1 MLETMLKRL
10 VEISRPVLWI
20 NTIGTTVMAMWLGGD
35 LWRWDIIPF
44 LIWVT
49 FPFNLLIYGINDIFD
64 QETDNINA
72 RKGGMEGAKISPSE
86 VKPIF
91 IGVAATNIPFL
102 VYFALTVPIASMG
115 WILAYSLF
123 FYFYSSPPFRFKAR
137 PVWDSVSNTDYAFP
151 LVFVPLAFGNEPL
164 WFAAIGLMVWS
175 MAKHTFDAVQD
186 IPQDSFVGI
195 KTTAVWLGVKGSG
208 YWVGFWWLL
217 STVLFALVNIPVALV
232 NFAVAGYQTV
242 ALFRDPKPETGRK
255 LYRLSIAFPYLAG
268 AVAGIQLISAM
279 VLGLYP

>member
-20 NTIGTTVMAMWLGGD
+20 NTIGTTGMAMWLGGD

-91 IGVAATNIPFL
+91 IGVAVTNIPFL
-102 VYFALTVPIASMG
+102 IYFAFTVPFSAMA
-115 WILAYSLF
+115 WILAYALF
-123 FYFYSSPPFRFKAR
+123 FFFYSTPPLRFKAR

-151 LVFVPLAFGNEPL
+151 LVFIPLAFGNEPL
-164 WFAAIGLMVWS
+164 WFAAVGLMIWS

-186 IPQDSFVGI
+186 IPQDSYVNI
-195 KTTAVWLGVKGSG
+195 KTTAVWLGTKGSA
-208 YWVGFWWLL
+208 YWVGIFWLI
-217 STVLFALVNIPVALV
+217 STVLFAFVNIPVAIV
-232 NFAVAGYQTV
+232 NFVIAGYLTF
-242 ALFRDPKPETGRK
+242 ALFRNPVPETGRK
-255 LYRLSIAFPYLAG
+255 LYRLSIAFPYVAG
-268 AVAGIQLISAM
+268 AVAGVQLVSAM

>member
-1 MLETMLKRL
+1 MLKRL
-10 VEISRPVLWI
+10 VEISRPVLWV

-86 VKPIF
+86 VRPIF
-91 IGVAATNIPFL
+91 IGVALTNIPFL
-102 VYFALTVPIASMG
+102 IYFAFTVPIAAMG

-151 LVFVPLAFGNEPL
+151 LVFIPLAFGNEPL

-186 IPQDSFVGI
+186 IPQDSFAI
-195 KTTAVWLGVKGSG
+195 
-208 YWVGFWWLL
+208 
-217 STVLFALVNIPVALV
+217 
-232 NFAVAGYQTV
+232 AGYLTF
-242 ALFRDPKPETGRK
+242 AIFRNPVPETGRK
-255 LYRLSIAFPYLAG
+255 LYRLSIAFPYIAG
-268 AVAGIQLISAM
+268 AVAGVQLVSAM
-279 VLGLYP
+279 VLGIYP

>member
-1 MLETMLKRL
+1 MLEPMLKRL

-72 RKGGMEGAKISPSE
+72 RKGGMEGAKINPSE

-91 IGVAATNIPFL
+91 IGVALTNIPFL
-102 VYFALTVPIASMG
+102 IYFAFTVPIAAMG
-115 WILAYSLF
+115 WILAYALF

-151 LVFVPLAFGNEPL
+151 LVFIPLAFGNEPL

-186 IPQDSFVGI
+186 IPQDSYVGI
-195 KTTAVWLGVKGSG
+195 KTTAVWLGTKGSA
-208 YWVGFWWLL
+208 YWVGIFWLI
-217 STVLFALVNIPVALV
+217 STGLFAMVNIPVAIV
-232 NFAVAGYQTV
+232 NFVIAGYLTY
-242 ALFRDPKPETGRK
+242 ALFKNPVPETGRT
-255 LYRLSIAFPYLAG
+255 LYRLSIAFPYIAG
-268 AVAGIQLISAM
+268 AVAGVQLVSAM

>member
-1 MLETMLKRL
+1 MLRRL

-44 LIWVT
+44 LLWVT

-91 IGVAATNIPFL
+91 IGVALTNIPFL
-102 VYFALTVPIASMG
+102 IYFAFTVPLSAML
-115 WILAYSLF
+115 WILAYALF

-151 LVFVPLAFGNEPL
+151 LVFVPLAFGLEPV
-164 WFAAIGLMVWS
+164 WFAAIGLMIWS

-186 IPQDSFVGI
+186 IPQDSFAGI
-195 KTTAVWLGVKGSG
+195 KTTAVWLQEKTV
-208 YWVGFWWLL
+208 YWIAFWWLV
-217 STVLFALVNIPVALV
+217 STVCFALVNIPVAAV
-232 NFAVAGYQTV
+232 NLLIAGYLTIS
-242 ALFRDPKPETGRK
+242 LFRDPRPETGRR

-268 AVAGIQLISAM
+268 AVAGVQLVAAM
-279 VLGLYP
+279 TLELYP

>member
-1 MLETMLKRL
+1 MLKRL
-10 VEISRPVLWI
+10 VEISRPVLWV

-86 VKPIF
+86 VRPIF
-91 IGVAATNIPFL
+91 IGVALTNIPFL
-102 VYFALTVPIASMG
+102 IYFAFTVPIAAMA

-151 LVFVPLAFGNEPL
+151 LVFIPLAFGNEPL

-195 KTTAVWLGVKGSG
+195 KTTAVWLGTKGSA

-217 STVLFALVNIPVALV
+217 STGLFAMVNIPVAIV
-232 NFAVAGYQTV
+232 NFAIAGYLTFAIFKNPV
-242 ALFRDPKPETGRK
+242 PETGRK
-255 LYRLSIAFPYLAG
+255 LYRLSIAFPYIAG
-268 AVAGIQLISAM
+268 AVAGVQLVSAM

>member
-1 MLETMLKRL
+1 MLVTMLKRL

-20 NTIGTTVMAMWLGGD
+20 NTIGTTVIGMWLGGD
-35 LWRWDIIPF
+35 LWREDIIPF
-44 LIWVT
+44 LVWVS

-91 IGVAATNIPFL
+91 IGVVLTNIPFL
-102 VYFALTVPIASMG
+102 IYFAFTVPIAAMG

-151 LVFVPLAFGNEPL
+151 LVFIPLAFGNEPI
-164 WFAAIGLMVWS
+164 WFAAIGLMVS
-175 MAKHTFDAVQD
+175 AFAITRFASGQD
-186 IPQDSFVGI
+186 IPQDSDVGI
-195 KTTAVWLGVKGSG
+195 KTTAVWLGVKGSA
-208 YWVGFWWLL
+208 YWVGFFWLI
-217 STVLFALVNIPVALV
+217 STVLFAQVSILVAVV
-232 NFAVAGYQTV
+232 NFLIAGYLTISIYRNPV
-242 ALFRDPKPETGRK
+242 PETGRK
-255 LYRLSIAFPYLAG
+255 LYRLSIFFPYFAG
-268 AVAGIQLISAM
+268 AIAGIQLAS
-279 VLGLYP
+279 

>member
-1 MLETMLKRL
+1 MLGVMLWRL
-10 VEISRPVLWI
+10 VEISRPVLWV
-20 NTIGTTVMAMWLGGD
+20 NTIGTTVIALWLTGD
-35 LWRWDIIPF
+35 LFRIEIIPF

-86 VKPIF
+86 VRPIF
-91 IGVAATNIPFL
+91 LGVFLSNIPFL
-102 VYFALTVPIASMG
+102 VYFAFTVPPWAMF
-115 WILAYSLF
+115 WILAYCLS

-137 PVWDSVSNTDYAFP
+137 PIWDSLSNTDYAFP
-151 LVFVPLAFGNEPL
+151 LVFIPLAFSKEPL

-186 IPQDSFVGI
+186 IPQDSEVGI
-195 KTTAVWLGVKGSG
+195 KTTAVWLGNKT
-208 YWVGFWWLL
+208 YLWVGFWWAV
-217 STVLFALVNIPVALV
+217 STACFAMVNIPVAIV
-232 NFAVAGYQTV
+232 NFLIAGYLT
-242 ALFRDPKPETGRK
+242 FRLYRNPEPATGRK

-268 AVAGIQLISAM
+268 AVAGVQLVAGI
-279 VLGLYP
+279 VFGVYP

>member
-1 MLETMLKRL
+1 
-10 VEISRPVLWI
+10 
-20 NTIGTTVMAMWLGGD
+20 MAMWLGGD

-91 IGVAATNIPFL
+91 IGVALTNIPFL
-102 VYFALTVPIASMG
+102 IYFAFTVPIAAMV
-115 WILAYSLF
+115 WILAYALF

-151 LVFVPLAFGNEPL
+151 LVFIPLAFGNEPL

-186 IPQDSFVGI
+186 IPQDSYVGI
-195 KTTAVWLGVKGSG
+195 KTTAVWLGTKGSA
-208 YWVGFWWLL
+208 YWVGIFWLI
-217 STVLFALVNIPVALV
+217 STGLFAMVNIPVAIV
-232 NFAVAGYQTV
+232 NLAIAGYLTY
-242 ALFRDPKPETGRK
+242 ALFKNPVPETGRK
-255 LYRLSIAFPYLAG
+255 LYRLSIAFPYIAG
-268 AVAGIQLISAM
+268 AVAGVQLVSAM

>member
-1 MLETMLKRL
+1 MLRNMLLRL
-10 VEISRPVLWI
+10 IQISRPVLWI
-20 NTIGTTVMAMWLGGD
+20 NTIGTSVIAMWLGGD

-72 RKGGMEGAKISPSE
+72 RKGGMEGAKISPRE
-86 VKPIF
+86 VLPIF
-91 IGVAATNIPFL
+91 VAVAVTNIPFL
-102 VYFALTVPIASMG
+102 IYFAFTVPPAAMA
-115 WILAYSLF
+115 WILAYGLF

-151 LVFVPLAFGNEPL
+151 LVFIPLAFGNEPL
-164 WFAAIGLMVWS
+164 WFAAVGLMVWS

-195 KTTAVWLGVKGSG
+195 KTTAVWLGTKASA
-208 YWVGFWWLL
+208 YWVGFWWLI
-217 STVLFALVNIPVALV
+217 STVLFALVNIPVAIV
-232 NFAVAGYQTV
+232 NAVIAGYLTYSI
-242 ALFRDPKPETGRK
+242 FREPVPETGRK
-255 LYRLSIAFPYLAG
+255 LYRLSIAFPYIAG
-268 AVAGIQLISAM
+268 TVAGVQLVAAM
-279 VLGLYP
+279 FIGVYP

>member
-1 MLETMLKRL
+1 
-10 VEISRPVLWI
+10 
-20 NTIGTTVMAMWLGGD
+20 MAMWLGGD

-91 IGVAATNIPFL
+91 IGVVLTNIPFL
-102 VYFALTVPIASMG
+102 IYFAFTVPIAAMG

-151 LVFVPLAFGNEPL
+151 LVFIPLAFGNEPL

-195 KTTAVWLGVKGSG
+195 KTTAVWLGTKGSA
-208 YWVGFWWLL
+208 YWVGIFWLI
-217 STVLFALVNIPVALV
+217 STGLFAMVNIPVAIV
-232 NFAVAGYQTV
+232 NFVIAGYLTY
-242 ALFRDPKPETGRK
+242 AIFKDPVPETGRK
-255 LYRLSIAFPYLAG
+255 LYRLSIAFPYIAG
-268 AVAGIQLISAM
+268 AVAGVQLVSAM